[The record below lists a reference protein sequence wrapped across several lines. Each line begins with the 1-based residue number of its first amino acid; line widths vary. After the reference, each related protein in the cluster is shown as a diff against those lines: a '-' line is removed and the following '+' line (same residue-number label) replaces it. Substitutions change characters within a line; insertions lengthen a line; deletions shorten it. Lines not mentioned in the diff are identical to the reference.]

1 MAKDVTTIRLD
12 PEELA
17 QARALAVKE
26 GVDMADI
33 LRRWIRKGR
42 KVDGAEEVRRQK

>member
-33 LRRWIRKGR
+33 LRRWIRKG
-42 KVDGAEEVRRQK
+42 KQTEEAKK